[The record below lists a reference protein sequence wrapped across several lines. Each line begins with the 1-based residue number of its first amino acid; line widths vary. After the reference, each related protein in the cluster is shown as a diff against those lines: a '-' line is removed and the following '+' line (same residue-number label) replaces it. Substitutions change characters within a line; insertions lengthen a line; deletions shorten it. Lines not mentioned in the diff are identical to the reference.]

1 MSAFLLAH
9 CVQRAADMNG
19 VPTTTARYAASG
31 APQAS
36 ALPAACALRSPT
48 GRQPK
53 CARCRNHGRR
63 RLVRGHKRQCPF
75 RECTCEKCE
84 LIAERQRV
92 MAKQV
97 ALRRAQAAAE
107 STGNQLMTD
116 DENDA
121 EPLPASPVLGWHI
134 APPSQWNSGE
144 AAAPNLTSP
153 LARGTS
159 AFAAAGILEDLRK
172 RRYVQ
177 DALTCLANALAM
189 AGAEVPPLVYLYAL
203 LRETNFSVDRAFS
216 RLLEA
221 RLEVQSLAIQE
232 SLQKQPAGPAVAPAL
247 QMWSNVP
254 CQPCSPTASATGL
267 VAVPTLPSLLAP
279 RLPAPL
285 PQAFPVAVCARP
297 SAAAAHSHP
306 HVVAA
311 SPPERP
317 ASDVHERRR
326 SSSGD
331 SSEDDLLLDVES
343 EQGQSP
349 GGFSCSPGASKDRR
363 SRLFAAMRNS

>member
-159 AFAAAGILEDLRK
+159 AFAAA
-172 RRYVQ
+172 
-177 DALTCLANALAM
+177 
-189 AGAEVPPLVYLYAL
+189 
-203 LRETNFSVDRAFS
+203 
-216 RLLEA
+216 A

>member
-1 MSAFLLAH
+1 MPAFLLAH
-9 CVQRAADMNG
+9 CVQLASDMNG
-19 VPTTTARYAASG
+19 GPTTTARYAAAG
-31 APQAS
+31 VPEAA

-107 STGNQLMTD
+107 STGNQLITD
-116 DENDA
+116 DEDDTNQ
-121 EPLPASPVLGWHI
+121 LPANAVLGSHVP
-134 APPSQWNSGE
+134 PPSQWSSGDVMM
-144 AAAPNLTSP
+144 PDPTSP
-153 LARGTS
+153 FAQGTS
-159 AFAAAGILEDLRK
+159 AFAAVGILEDLRK

-177 DALTCLANALAM
+177 DALACLANALAVS
-189 AGAEVPPLVYLYAL
+189 GADAPPLVYLYAL

-232 SLQKQPAGPAVAPAL
+232 SLQKQPAGPAVASAPHI
-247 QMWSNVP
+247 WSSVP
-254 CQPCSPTASATGL
+254 CQPCSTPAASGL
-267 VAVPTLPSLLAP
+267 LAMPSLLSLG
-279 RLPAPL
+279 LPASLPQPL
-285 PQAFPVAVCARP
+285 PVGMCARP
-297 SAAAAHSHP
+297 SAPTVHGHAH
-306 HVVAA
+306 AA
-311 SPPERP
+311 SLAERP
-317 ASDVHERRR
+317 YPDDRERRR

-331 SSEDDLLLDVES
+331 SSGDELLLDVDS
-343 EQGQSP
+343 ELEHSP
-349 GGFSCSPGASKDRR
+349 AFKCSPGASHDR
-363 SRLFAAMRNS
+363 SRLCAAALNS

>member
-9 CVQRAADMNG
+9 CVHRAADMNG
-19 VPTTTARYAASG
+19 GPTTPARYAASG
-31 APQAS
+31 APVAA

-63 RLVRGHKRQCPF
+63 RLVRGHKRHCPF

-107 STGNQLMTD
+107 STGHQLMTD

-121 EPLPASPVLGWHI
+121 DPASPVLGLHV
-134 APPSQWNSGE
+134 APPSQWNSGD
-144 AAAPNLTSP
+144 AVAPDPTSA
-153 LARGTS
+153 LAQGTS
-159 AFAAAGILEDLRK
+159 AFAAAGILEELRK

-177 DALTCLANALAM
+177 DALACLANALAVS
-189 AGAEVPPLVYLYAL
+189 GAEAPPLVYLYAL

-221 RLEVQSLAIQE
+221 RLEVQSLAIQD
-232 SLQKQPAGPAVAPAL
+232 SLQKQPAL
-247 QMWSNVP
+247 QMWSNVACP
-254 CQPCSPTASATGL
+254 PCSTTATTSL
-267 VAVPTLPSLLAP
+267 LAVPTLPSLLSP
-279 RLPAPL
+279 GPPAP
-285 PQAFPVAVCARP
+285 QDFPVAVFARP
-297 SAAAAHSHP
+297 NATAVHSRP
-306 HVVAA
+306 HIVAA
-311 SPPERP
+311 SAPERP
-317 ASDVHERRR
+317 ASEVHERRR
-326 SSSGD
+326 SRSGD
-331 SSEDDLLLDVES
+331 SSEDDSLLDVES
-343 EQGQSP
+343 EHGHSA
-349 GGFSCSPGASKDRR
+349 GFSCSPGASQDR
-363 SRLFAAMRNS
+363 SRLCAAARNS